1 MGKEDERSLEELLRH
16 VRTAT
21 LVDDVSHGKKTL
33 EGDDH
38 ADEESHARGGGGD
51 N

>member
-1 MGKEDERSLEELLRH
+1 MGKEDDRSLEELLRH